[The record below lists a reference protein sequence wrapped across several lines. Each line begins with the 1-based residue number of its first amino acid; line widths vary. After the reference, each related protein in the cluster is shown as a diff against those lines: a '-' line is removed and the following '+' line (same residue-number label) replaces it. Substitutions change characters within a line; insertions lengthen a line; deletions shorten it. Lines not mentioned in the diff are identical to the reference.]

1 MAKAGLIPAY
11 VDQVAEALAFD
22 RALARRVRREI
33 ADHLNE
39 AAAAFPSR
47 GEDAERLVLADFGD
61 PGRIAAEFAAVS
73 VAKQTKRAAAV
84 VIVALGAAFAAM
96 QARLAWY
103 AFTQWTPPA
112 DTAGIGAIVGIVDRY
127 AFWAALFIGI
137 GGWLYASWQPMRGG
151 FDARYRTTIGRSY
164 APCLAATAPLLLCV
178 IADGILT
185 GFCRRPWRWRAKS
198 LAPPSSCSRFAPSRG
213 RAHSP
218 KFCKTVR
225 FSRFTASWRRVR
237 PCS

>member
-103 AFTQWTPPA
+103 AFTQWAPPA

-185 GFCRRPWRWRAKS
+185 GFRLYAAEPSAQF
-198 LAPPSSCSRFAPSRG
+198 LPPAVAMAGEIACAAIRDGFIN
-213 RAHSP
+213 
-218 KFCKTVR
+218 
-225 FSRFTASWRRVR
+225 FSRSHLR
-237 PCS
+237 SK

>member
-185 GFCRRPWRWRAKS
+185 GFRLYAAEPSAQFLPPAVAMAGEIACAAILLLQIRTVARARS
-198 LAPPSSCSRFAPSRG
+198 
-213 RAHSP
+213 
-218 KFCKTVR
+218 
-225 FSRFTASWRRVR
+225 FTQILQDGSV
-237 PCS
+237 